1 MASLPGNCGGQ
12 LSNRSSSSN
21 SKIQFMKANNPSLLL
36 GVITESNGEGDNSF
50 NGCGDYAPKIL
61 MNSARTSNT

>member
-1 MASLPGNCGGQ
+1 
-12 LSNRSSSSN
+12 
-21 SKIQFMKANNPSLLL
+21 MKANNPSLLL